1 MKLNLTR
8 PIVFFD
14 LETTGLNITKDRI
27 IQISYIKVMPDGTE
41 LRREQMLNPLQPIP
55 EVVVELTGI
64 TNDMVASKPSFADV
78 AEELVTE
85 FTGCDFAG
93 YNSNR
98 FDFPLLVEEFYR
110 AKVNFDYRSARLID
124 VQNIFH
130 KMERRNLAAA
140 YKLYCGRNMEDDFR
154 AHRADEDTE
163 ATYRVLQGQLDYY
176 SAANQEDA
184 ARQLQNDVDALSAF
198 SKMGDNVD
206 LAGTIVWK
214 EVKDAAGNV
223 QLTEVFNIGKHRGK
237 PVSEVL
243 KHDPSY
249 YTWVMSADFTNDTR
263 QVLTELYYKYVGR

>member
-223 QLTEVFNIGKHRGK
+223 QLTEVFNIDKHRGK

>member
-27 IQISYIKVMPDGTE
+27 IQISYIKVLPDGTE
-41 LRREQMLNPLQPIP
+41 IRREQMLNPLQPIP

-64 TNDMVASKPSFADV
+64 TNEMVASKPSFADV
-78 AEELVTE
+78 AEEVAAE
-85 FTGCDFAG
+85 FSGCDFAG

-110 AKVNFDYRSARLID
+110 ARVNFDYRAARLID

-163 ATYRVLQGQLDYY
+163 ATYRVLLGQLDYY
-176 SAANQEDA
+176 SAANQEDPE
-184 ARQLQNDVDALSAF
+184 RQLQNDVDALSSF

-214 EVKDAAGNV
+214 EVKDATGNV
-223 QLTEVFNIGKHRGK
+223 QLTEVFNIGKHKGK

-243 KHDPSY
+243 KHDPGY

>member
-1 MKLNLTR
+1 MKLKLTR
-8 PIVFFD
+8 PIIFFD
-14 LETTGLNITKDRI
+14 LETTGLNITKDKI

-41 LRREQMLNPLQPIP
+41 IRREQMLNPLQPIP
-55 EVVVELTGI
+55 EFIAELTGI
-64 TNDMVASKPSFADV
+64 TNEMVASKPSFADM
-78 AEELVTE
+78 AQE
-85 FTGCDFAG
+85 FANEFSGCDFAG

-98 FDFPLLVEEFYR
+98 FDFPFLVEEFYR
-110 AKVNFDYRSARLID
+110 AKVNFNYRDARLVD

-176 SAANQEDA
+176 SAAQQEDPE
-184 ARQLQNDVDALSAF
+184 RQLQNDVDALAAF

-214 EVKDAAGNV
+214 EVKDAAGNP
-223 QLTEVFNIGKHRGK
+223 QLTEVFNIGKHKGK

-243 KHDPSY
+243 RHDPSY
-249 YTWVMSADFTNDTR
+249 YTWVMNADFTNDTR

>member
-14 LETTGLNITKDRI
+14 LETTGLSITKDRI
-27 IQISYIKVMPDGTE
+27 IQISYIKVLPDGTE
-41 LRREQMLNPLQPIP
+41 IRREQMLNPLQPIP

-64 TNDMVASKPSFADV
+64 TNEMVASKPSFADV
-78 AEELVTE
+78 AEELVAE
-85 FTGCDFAG
+85 FSGCDFAG

-110 AKVNFDYRSARLID
+110 ARVNFDYREARLID

-176 SAANQEDA
+176 SSANQENPE
-184 ARQLQNDVDALSAF
+184 RQLQNDVDALSSF

-214 EVKDAAGNV
+214 EVKDAAGNE

-243 KHDPSY
+243 KYDPSY